1 MKIIN
6 VLCVFSAMMLNA
18 QSVLEALEPVPY
30 SYEEEVEMEIRA
42 DDVGYCRKPR
52 GISQT
57 NVLVK
62 KNVVAYS
69 WISQYRAKLQFSE
82 AVGKMHGQI
91 REQLQRTARNC
102 KMNGLYDLF
111 LLKADGDV
119 GYSILSPKE
128 TWGNDYYFL
137 EVDEKTFEILVA
149 GGQVEIKKHRTNENE
164 LTCGGNTHVDIANIW
179 ERERTADS
187 VPYYDYG
194 LQSSPAAFVYVP
206 SGEEKKK
213 MVRVRGV
220 MVYKCYE
227 DGEEKY

>member
-18 QSVLEALEPVPY
+18 QSVLEALDPVPY

-42 DDVGYCRKPR
+42 DDVGYCRRR
-52 GISQT
+52 GTVQSV
-57 NVLVK
+57 VLVK

-69 WISQYRAKLQFSE
+69 WISQYRAKLQFDE

-111 LLKADGDV
+111 LLKASGDV
-119 GYSILSPKE
+119 EYSILSPKE

-149 GGQVEIKKHRTNENE
+149 GGQIEIKKHRNGESE
-164 LTCGGNTHVDIANIW
+164 LVCGGGAHVNIANVFDK
-179 ERERTADS
+179 ERTADS
-187 VPYYDYG
+187 VPYYDSG
-194 LQSSPAAFVYVP
+194 MQSSPAGYVYVP